1 MKKLLIIMSLVLI
14 TSIVT
19 AQDFRLRSY
28 SSTYSFADK
37 NGNFNDFKVNE
48 IKSNILIVIGKNTIT
63 VYAKTITTYN
73 ILVVGEV
80 KYDNIGPYSETI
92 LLDDEKI
99 QCKGKIYVPNETDS
113 YHVIIEYKNVMFIY
127 NCREE
132 K

>member
-1 MKKLLIIMSLVLI
+1 MKKLLIIISLVLI

-28 SSTYSFADK
+28 SSTYSFVDK

-73 ILVVGEV
+73 ILVVDEV
-80 KYDNIGPYSETI
+80 KYDNTGPYSETI

-99 QCKGKIYVPNETDS
+99 KCRGKIYVPNETDS

-127 NCREE
+127 NCLEE